1 VRIIGVCVS
10 RLNEEARFT
19 GAHVLTPLP
28 RLFAG
33 LVSTRLPFNLRY
45 KFNIQRV
52 VLPARG
58 K

>member
-1 VRIIGVCVS
+1 M
-10 RLNEEARFT
+10 LNEEARFT

-45 KFNIQRV
+45 KLKIQRV